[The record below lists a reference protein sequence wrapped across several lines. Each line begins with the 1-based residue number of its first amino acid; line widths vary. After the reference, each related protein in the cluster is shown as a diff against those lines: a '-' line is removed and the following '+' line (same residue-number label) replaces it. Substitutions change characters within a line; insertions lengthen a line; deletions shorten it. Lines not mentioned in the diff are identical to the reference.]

1 MKLLTMPTVNQEIK
15 DGFVFVKLMNKT
27 IQYTGVKIYYL
38 ALEKEGQRRLI
49 HINMNTLE
57 LGRTFERNTT
67 TFRGQ
72 KNGVYKT
79 W

>member
-1 MKLLTMPTVNQEIK
+1 MKLSTMPTVNQEIK

-27 IQYTGVKIYYL
+27 IQYTGAKIYYL

-57 LGRTFERNTT
+57 LGKTFERNTT

>member
-27 IQYTGVKIYYL
+27 IQYTGAKIYYL

>member
-27 IQYTGVKIYYL
+27 IQYTGAKIYYL

-49 HINMNTLE
+49 YINMNTLE

>member
-1 MKLLTMPTVNQEIK
+1 MKLSTMPNVNQEIK
-15 DGFVFVKLMNKT
+15 DGFKFVKLMNKT
-27 IQYTGVKIYYL
+27 IQYTGAKIYYL
-38 ALEKEGQRRLI
+38 AVEKDGERRLI
-49 HINMNTLE
+49 HINMKTLE
-57 LGRTFERNTT
+57 LDKTFVRTTT

>member
-1 MKLLTMPTVNQEIK
+1 MKLSTMPTVNQEIK

-27 IQYTGVKIYYL
+27 IQYTGAKIYYL

-49 HINMNTLE
+49 YINMNTLE

>member
-27 IQYTGVKIYYL
+27 IQYTGAKIYYL

-49 HINMNTLE
+49 HININTLE